1 MKIILSF
8 LALFIFSSVHNIQV
22 KDAWLRPAKTGM
34 NSALYL
40 KIVNNSDKADTLY
53 KVTYKYD
60 EMTQMHKTIIKGN
73 LTGMK
78 MMPFI
83 AIKAHSTFEF
93 MPGKFHIMLINLTKD
108 LSPGEKRNF
117 KLYFKSGQTVD
128 VTAEVRGAE

>member
-8 LALFIFSSVHNIQV
+8 LALLFFTSTNNIQV

-40 KIVNNSDKADTLY
+40 KITNNTDKADTLY
-53 KVTYKYD
+53 KVTYKND
-60 EMTQMHKTIIKGN
+60 EMTQMHKTVIKNG

-93 MPGKFHIMLINLTKD
+93 VPGKFHIMVINLKKD
-108 LSPGEKRNF
+108 LEPGDREHF
-117 KLYFKSGQTVD
+117 KLYFKSGETIN
-128 VTAEVRGAE
+128 VTAQVRGAE